1 MKNIVL
7 VFVVALGITSC
18 GQDKPDVQS
27 TGDLRITTGET
38 VKVVEIKGHDY
49 IIYDGYE
56 SGGICHAESCAC
68 KSK

>member
-1 MKNIVL
+1 MKNLVL

-18 GQDKPDVQS
+18 GADKPDVQS
-27 TGDLRITTGET
+27 TRDLRITTGET

>member
-1 MKNIVL
+1 MKNLAL

-27 TGDLRITTGET
+27 TRDLRITTGET